1 MEIPDYLID
10 FHRIARRQG
19 PGSDASTRRALGAV
33 PNVAGVETILD
44 LGCGTGRQTL
54 VLAHETDAQITAVD
68 ILRPFLDELEIR
80 AAAEGVAERITTREA
95 SMDDLGL
102 DGRSFDLVW
111 SEGSAYTVGVENA
124 LRHWRDLVA
133 PGGAVVVS
141 DLCWL
146 TDSRPGEIEDFWA
159 QGYPDITT
167 INGRLRSFEPAGYE
181 CTTHFV
187 LPPEGW
193 TDEYYTPIR
202 ERSPDFLRAHG
213 GDADVAVFL
222 DSGLEEARLY
232 DQYGDYYSYVYF
244 VLRPRDP
251 QS

>member
-10 FHRIARRQG
+10 FHRTARRQG
-19 PGSDASTRRALGAV
+19 PGSDASTRRALDAL
-33 PNVAGVETILD
+33 PNAAGVGTILD

-68 ILRPFLDELEIR
+68 ILRPFLDELEAR
-80 AAAEGVAERITTREA
+80 AAGEGVAERITTWEA

-102 DGRSFDLVW
+102 DGCSFDLLW
-111 SEGSAYTVGVENA
+111 AEGSAYTVGVENA
-124 LRHWRDLVA
+124 LRLWRPLVA

-146 TDSRPGEIEDFWA
+146 TDSRPDEVDDYWA

-167 INGRLRSFEPAGYE
+167 INGRLRSFGPAGYE
-181 CTTHFV
+181 CTAHFV

-202 ERSPDFLRAHG
+202 QRSADFLRAHG
-213 GDADVAVFL
+213 GDADVAAFL

-232 DQYGDYYSYVYF
+232 DRFGDYYSYVYF
-244 VLRPRDP
+244 VLRPRE
-251 QS
+251 